1 MIDFS
6 PIDTMNSTTTINQRI
21 VILFLFIISKTYGR
35 VEPGESL
42 LPADGPRFIQEPPPL
57 LEFTNQTGAAVW
69 CAATGHPPPTVMW
82 VAASE
87 LGASAASTSG
97 SAVPETAGLRR
108 MANSPAGP
116 HNISLVFPP
125 FPASAYR
132 PDVHSTAY
140 RCRASS
146 SSGTILSREMRLR
159 AVLVQSYETQAT
171 GGSAVKGGVAVLR
184 CAIPPAIKNDIQVT
198 AWMQEF
204 TGLTIFPS
212 LQGDGKHHMLPG
224 SGDLYLYGVDKSDIR
239 ASYRCR
245 TQHRLHAAGFH
256 QQLSSNA
263 ATVAVSE
270 PLSVAGPSVTVKT
283 SSVQVLLNDNVA
295 LPCLAQGYPVPE
307 IRWYRLE
314 VDGQPTPMDESTASF
329 GVLVLENVQ
338 PEDGATYRCTA
349 ANSVGQSLPYDV
361 RLDVVEPL
369 RVQLR
374 PADKSVMR
382 VNQGHV
388 AQMECSFQ
396 LDQQSHYNNG
406 LSGHSSTVR
415 SVIKWLKDGLAITT
429 STVVANANPG
439 GNSKYQQSAV
449 MSVSSKSAPSGKQEQ
464 IWSLAVAN
472 FQRADQGIYQCFVY
486 TERESAQSSV
496 RLLLGEAAPQM
507 VHTFNEQTLVPGPF
521 VTLRCSAV
529 GNPAPDIS
537 WLLDRQPLAFQQ
549 LSDARLTQ
557 NQVVSSGG
565 ETTGHLN
572 ISSAQV
578 EDGGEY
584 TCVAKNLAGQ
594 ATHSSRLNVY
604 GLPYIRNMP
613 KMTAVAEA
621 DVSIKCPVAGYPIM
635 EIAWTR
641 GEEML
646 RSGSK
651 YVLDHQTGVL
661 IIKSVSQAGDKG
673 VYTCTVRDRQG
684 HTARRDFTLDVVV
697 APKMTPFQQTDP
709 SGLKLGERLTL
720 TCAVTKGDLPL
731 SFSWTVDGRPVV
743 SSPGGSL
750 KTVQIDPYT
759 NLLSVDSLQPA
770 HSGNYT
776 CSVDNSAIT
785 ASHSATTPTT
795 ASSSGQRQSQLV
807 LIQVP
812 PFWSVEPRDVSV
824 LAGQPLTVHCQAD
837 GYPKPNVTWSWTSG
851 GSSPSSN
858 QEPTTASSSSHP
870 LTNRTSPAFLRVMDN
885 GTLIIRSAR
894 KSLQGR
900 YTCRAVNRIG
910 QDLTATIS
918 ISVHVGPRF
927 RDSLSRL
934 AVKRDVQ
941 ASLNCRVDGDGPLH
955 LAWRRSSSS
964 TSLLSSNYRL
974 RIQEKEAPPNGVIST
989 LTIAATQVEDAGIY
1003 ICIASNSH
1011 GQVERDFQ
1019 LTVLEP
1025 PEQPRHLQ
1033 IQETSS
1039 RRVALSWSA
1048 PSSSNAHNP
1057 LIAYIVQYRDTK
1069 HGGTWQETDNLSVY
1083 NTNYSLEGLQPSTS
1097 YQARVVAETSAGRGP
1112 PSDPVAITTYGEP
1125 PGTCPS
1131 DLRAVP
1137 VSSSSIR
1144 LTWTAING
1152 NSWHSS
1158 LIGYHL
1164 GFRQDNAMSYNF
1176 TTVPLM
1182 DQQSNGQLELTL
1194 GQLRKATKFLIVVR
1208 AFNRYG
1214 EGPLSSPATAVTFE
1228 DVPSAGPQSL
1238 RCSTSSSQSIE
1249 VTWQAP
1255 PASEHNGII
1264 QNYRLHYEMMGP
1276 VVTDNESVAPLVKTV
1291 DGIYATLAGLS
1302 AHSAY
1307 RIRVEAVTRIGA
1319 GPFSASVTCLT
1330 DESVPKA
1337 PADVK
1342 AFSSGSNAVSICWTI
1357 PSQTNGQILHYT
1369 VNIKAGG
1376 QQHGSAAN
1384 VQRHTVPGSQTHYQ
1398 VESLLSGSKDS
1409 TTAQQTT
1416 FYEIWVTAANRAG
1429 VGDKS
1434 KVIRFSPNSKA
1445 NNVAIC
1451 SFGRRV
1457 VQLWRSSVDLPCRPV
1472 GNLVQP
1478 NWTYN
1483 GKLMDDR
1490 KQLAGNNNNSKSN
1503 GYISLTDLKRSDAG
1517 NYTCSVTTGFISDSI
1532 TYQLAVLVP
1541 PVPPA
1546 LHVFQTTVQQIQMQ
1560 WKAEDDGG
1568 SPVRGFLLH
1577 WRLADGGDWEER
1589 ELDRHVTTA
1598 QLDNLRCGTRYQVY
1612 LTSHNA
1618 VGTSGPSNSITA
1630 RTKGDAPLVPSAVSA
1645 ALSTNSSHISVF
1657 LNGWQERGCPIR
1669 SFGVDF
1675 KMDGEAYWTTVS
1687 DDVQNLPVI
1696 FIEDVQPSTA
1706 YNLKVRA
1713 KTSGGTVAVEYDVVT
1728 LDHSGLTPTPDRIN
1742 RAGRQLVQPSSS
1754 NNSTDGSHVVL
1765 PWWLIGAVSAVGT
1778 ASLLG
1783 LVVAC
1788 SCLYKTRSE
1797 SRRLVASALPSES
1810 TLADA
1815 MNNATNTW
1823 NKTHKSGS
1831 TMADRSSSKRSSTY
1845 ELQSMA
1851 DKMSNYSADQH
1862 DDIYPYATFELHRD
1876 HHPRSPVKMLDNPPD
1891 FTRLNKYGHHH
1902 HGGLGTHLKLPLRP
1916 PPTWSE
1922 LSTIEIERHF
1932 QGSPTVSDSDLE
1944 SLPIAA
1950 DYIHDRPG
1958 QQQQQRPS
1966 RHHGTTSSFANGP
1979 PPGDCGSSARVS
1991 TLNKRFSASNSTTNN
2006 SNTKDASSYYSATS
2020 STSALK
2026 EFSGEPLS
2034 SSSRIHCGS
2043 QRQRPSHP
2051 VPKKS
2056 VPIGLRLV
2064 DQSNLWSGGHEHKS
2078 WTLNPLMESGG
2089 KTLSSSSSSSIVHRP
2104 KASRNGGGP
2113 THSIGNNNKQQRQ
2126 PQQQQQQHSAESS
2139 PPDHSIAV

>member
-1 MIDFS
+1 ME
-6 PIDTMNSTTTINQRI
+6 INR
-21 VILFLFIISKTYGR
+21 LFLILQLLFIVYNRGSTGSSAR
-35 VEPGESL
+35 VVETSDTL
-42 LPADGPRFIQEPPPL
+42 AIDGPHFIMEPPAW
-57 LEFTNQTGAAVW
+57 LEFTNQTGATVW
-69 CAATGHPPPTVMW
+69 CAAAGHPQPTVMW
-82 VAASE
+82 MAASE
-87 LGASAASTSG
+87 MSTS
-97 SAVPETAGLRR
+97 SSTTSVAEIAGLRR
-108 MANSPAGP
+108 VANSAG
-116 HNISLVFPP
+116 HNVSLIFPP
-125 FPASAYR
+125 FAATAYR

-146 SSGTILSREMRLR
+146 PAGTILSREMRLR
-159 AVLVQSYETQAT
+159 SVLVQSYETQAVA
-171 GGSAVKGGVAVLR
+171 GSAVKGGIAVLR
-184 CAIPPAIKNDIQVT
+184 CAIPPAIKNDIKVT
-198 AWMQEF
+198 AWIQEF

-239 ASYRCR
+239 AAYRCR

-256 QQLSSNA
+256 QQLSANT
-263 ATVAVSE
+263 ATIAVSE
-270 PLSVAGPSVTVKT
+270 PSSVVGPTVNVKT
-283 SSVQVLLNDNVA
+283 SSIQVTLNENIA
-295 LPCLAQGYPVPE
+295 IPCVAQGYPIPE

-314 VDGQPTPMDESTASF
+314 SDGPPTPMEESTASF

-338 PEDGATYRCTA
+338 PEDEATYRCTA

-361 RLDVVEPL
+361 RLEVVEPL
-369 RVQLR
+369 KAKLR
-374 PADKSVMR
+374 PDKAVLR
-382 VNQGHV
+382 INQGQT
-388 AQMECSFQ
+388 AQIECSFQ
-396 LDQQSHYNNG
+396 LDLQNHHYRNTNG
-406 LSGHSSTVR
+406 LAGHSSTVR
-415 SVIKWLKDGLAITT
+415 PIIKWLKDGLIVTT
-429 STVVANANPG
+429 STVVADTNPSSS
-439 GNSKYQQSAV
+439 SKYQQSAV
-449 MSVSSKSAPSGKQEQ
+449 LISRASTSGQQEQ
-464 IWSLAVAN
+464 IWSLRISN
-472 FQRADQGIYQCFVY
+472 FQRADEGIYQCFVY
-486 TERESAQSSV
+486 TDKESAQTSV

-521 VTLRCSAV
+521 VTLRCTAI
-529 GNPAPDIS
+529 GNPPPDIT
-537 WLLDRQPLAFQQ
+537 WLLDKQPLSFQQ
-549 LSDARLTQ
+549 QQQQLIHSARISQ
-557 NQVVSSGG
+557 SQIVSAGG

-584 TCVAKNLAGQ
+584 TCVAKNAAGE
-594 ATHSSRLNVY
+594 ASHSSRLNIY

-613 KMTAVAEA
+613 KMTSVADA

-635 EIAWTR
+635 EISWSR
-641 GEEML
+641 GEEIL
-646 RSGSK
+646 RSGNK
-651 YVLDHQTGVL
+651 YTLDHQTGILV
-661 IIKSVSQAGDKG
+661 IKSVSQAGDKG

-731 SFSWTVDGRPVV
+731 SFSWTVNDRPI
-743 SSPGGSL
+743 SSASGAV

-759 NLLSVDSLQPA
+759 NLLSVDSLQPT

-776 CSVDNSAIT
+776 CSVDNLAIT
-785 ASHSATTPTT
+785 TTSASHTR
-795 ASSSGQRQSQLV
+795 QHQSQLV

-812 PFWSVEPRDVSV
+812 PFWIVEPRDVSV

-837 GYPKPNVTWSWTSG
+837 GYPKPNVTWTWTPNTAFL
-851 GSSPSSN
+851 GSSSSSN
-858 QEPTTASSSSHP
+858 QETTASHV
-870 LTNRTSPAFLRVMDN
+870 LTNRTSPAFLRVMEN

-900 YTCRAVNRIG
+900 YSCRAVNRIG
-910 QDLTATIS
+910 QDLIATIS
-918 ISVHVGPRF
+918 ITVHVGPRF

-934 AVKRDVQ
+934 AVKRDAQ
-941 ASLNCRVDGDGPLH
+941 ASLHCRVEGDVPLH

-974 RIQEKEAPPNGVIST
+974 RIQEKEAPPSGLVST
-989 LTIAATQVEDAGIY
+989 LTIIGTQVEDTGIY

-1033 IQETSS
+1033 VQETSS
-1039 RRVALSWSA
+1039 RRVTLSWLA
-1048 PSSSNAHNP
+1048 PSSANTYNP
-1057 LIAYIVQYRDTK
+1057 LIAYIVQYRESK
-1069 HGGTWQETDNLSVY
+1069 HGGTWQETDNLSAY
-1083 NTNYSLEGLQPSTS
+1083 STNYSLEGLQPSTS
-1097 YQARVVAETSAGRGP
+1097 YQARIVAETSAGRGP
-1112 PSDPVAITTYGEP
+1112 PSDPVVITTYGEP

-1152 NSWHSS
+1152 NSWHSN

-1194 GQLRKATKFLIVVR
+1194 SQLRKATKFLIVVR

-1214 EGPLSSPATAVTFE
+1214 EGPLSAPSSAVTFE

-1238 RCSTSSSQSIE
+1238 RCSTSSWQSIE

-1255 PASEHNGII
+1255 PASEQNGII
-1264 QNYRLHYEMMGP
+1264 QHYRLHYEIMAP
-1276 VVTDNESVAPLVKTV
+1276 PPLTVEAVVSAASAPQMKTV
-1291 DGIYATLAGLS
+1291 DGIYATLTGLS

-1307 RIRVEAVTRIGA
+1307 RIRIEAVTRIGA

-1330 DESVPKA
+1330 DEAVPKA

-1342 AFSSGSNAVSICWTI
+1342 AFSSGTNSADICWAV
-1357 PSQTNGQILHYT
+1357 PAQTNGQILHYT

-1376 QQHGSAAN
+1376 HGTSNSN
-1384 VQRHTVPGSQTHYQ
+1384 VQRHTVPGSQTYYQ
-1398 VESLLSGSKDS
+1398 VDALHTSS
-1409 TTAQQTT
+1409 TQPA
-1416 FYEIWVTAANRAG
+1416 FYEIWVTATNRAG

-1434 KVIRFSPNSKA
+1434 KIIRFSPNYKA
-1445 NNVAIC
+1445 NNLAVC

-1457 VQLWRSSVDLPCRPV
+1457 VQLWRSSIDLPCHVV
-1472 GNLVQP
+1472 GNPVQL

-1483 GKLMDDR
+1483 GKLMEHKSTDDQ
-1490 KQLAGNNNNSKSN
+1490 KEFTGKNKTN
-1503 GYISLTDLKRSDAG
+1503 GYTSLTDLKRSDAG
-1517 NYTCSVTTGFISDSI
+1517 NYTCSVTTGFVIDSI
-1532 TYQLAVLVP
+1532 TYQLIVLVP
-1541 PVPPA
+1541 PAPPV
-1546 LHVFQTTVQQIQMQ
+1546 LHVFQTNAQQIQMQ
-1560 WKAEDDGG
+1560 WKVEDDGG

-1577 WRLADGGDWEER
+1577 WRLAEGGDWEER
-1589 ELDRHVTTA
+1589 ELDRLATST
-1598 QLDNLRCGTRYQVY
+1598 QLDNLRCGTRYQIYV
-1612 LTSHNA
+1612 TSHNA
-1618 VGTSGPSNSITA
+1618 VGTSGPSNSMTA
-1630 RTKGDAPLVPSAVSA
+1630 RTKGDAPLVPSSTSA
-1645 ALSTNSSHISVF
+1645 ALSANSSHITVF

-1687 DDVQNLPVI
+1687 DDIQNLSVI

-1706 YNLKVRA
+1706 YHLKVRA
-1713 KTSGGTVAVEYDVVT
+1713 KTSAGIVTVEYDLVT
-1728 LDHSGLTPTPDRIN
+1728 LDHMGIAPTPDRIN
-1742 RAGRQLVQPSSS
+1742 RAGRQLLPPTSS
-1754 NNSTDGSHVVL
+1754 NNSMDSGHVIL

-1810 TLADA
+1810 TLAEG
-1815 MNNATNTW
+1815 MNNANNTW
-1823 NKTHKSGS
+1823 NKSHKSGS
-1831 TMADRSSSKRSSTY
+1831 TPADRNSSKRSSTY
-1845 ELQSMA
+1845 ELQS
-1851 DKMSNYSADQH
+1851 YSGDQH

-1891 FTRLNKYGHHH
+1891 FTRLNKYGHH
-1902 HGGLGTHLKLPLRP
+1902 GGIGTQIKLPLRP

-1944 SLPIAA
+1944 SLPIPP
-1950 DYIHDRPG
+1950 DYAHDRG
-1958 QQQQQRPS
+1958 QLGRPP
-1966 RHHGTTSSFANGP
+1966 RQGMNSSFITNGP
-1979 PPGDCGSSARVS
+1979 GLKDYASKS
-1991 TLNKRFSASNSTTNN
+1991 TLNKRFSAI
-2006 SNTKDASSYYSATS
+2006 TKEASYYSS
-2020 STSALK
+2020 ST
-2026 EFSGEPLS
+2026 EFSPITGEL
-2034 SSSRIHCGS
+2034 S
-2043 QRQRPSHP
+2043 QRGGLQDKQHQRPRYKLIIMSKTNNLKKIIIKQSLKQKNDASHP

-2056 VPIGLRLV
+2056 VPLLRLV
-2064 DQSNLWSGGHEHKS
+2064 DQSNLWSGLQYNPKDQMTVSSAG
-2078 WTLNPLMESGG
+2078 WTANPFATSES
-2089 KTLSSSSSSSIVHRP
+2089 TLSDIGRTGIVHRP
-2104 KASRNGGGP
+2104 KASRNGGP
-2113 THSIGNNNKQQRQ
+2113 PQAPNSSNSIKQGH
-2126 PQQQQQQHSAESS
+2126 QQHSESS
-2139 PPDHSIAV
+2139 PLDHSIAV

>member
-1 MIDFS
+1 
-6 PIDTMNSTTTINQRI
+6 
-21 VILFLFIISKTYGR
+21 
-35 VEPGESL
+35 
-42 LPADGPRFIQEPPPL
+42 QEPPPL

-82 VAASE
+82 VSASE
-87 LGASAASTSG
+87 LGASAASSTSG
-97 SAVPETAGLRR
+97 AAVPETAGLRR

-198 AWMQEF
+198 AWIQEF

-239 ASYRCR
+239 AAYRCR

-256 QQLSSNA
+256 QQQLSSNA
-263 ATVAVSE
+263 ASVAVSE

-382 VNQGHV
+382 VNQGHT

-415 SVIKWLKDGLAITT
+415 PVIKWLKDGLAITT
-429 STVVANANPG
+429 ST
-439 GNSKYQQSAV
+439 
-449 MSVSSKSAPSGKQEQ
+449 Q
-464 IWSLAVAN
+464 IWSLAVAH

-537 WLLDRQPLAFQQ
+537 WLLDRQPIAFQQ

-604 GLPYIRNMP
+604 GLPYIRNMA

-646 RSGSK
+646 RSGGK

-697 APKMTPFQQTDP
+697 PPRMDAFAQREEEQI
-709 SGLKLGERLTL
+709 LKQGIRTRLL
-720 TCAVTKGDLPL
+720 CGVSQGDKPL
-731 SFSWTVDGRPVV
+731 DFSWTKDGQPLSALLGSRGGGPGVVLPAVNVREVDAD
-743 SSPGGSL
+743 SSAL
-750 KTVQIDPYT
+750 TFT
-759 NLLSVDSLQPA
+759 NLSAV
-770 HSGNYT
+770 HSGRYECAARN
-776 CSVDNSAIT
+776 A
-785 ASHSATTPTT
+785 AGLA
-795 ASSSGQRQSQLV
+795 RQSTLLFV
-807 LIQVP
+807 QVP

-837 GYPKPNVTWSWTSG
+837 GYPKPNVTWSWTS
-851 GSSPSSN
+851 
-858 QEPTTASSSSHP
+858 EPTTASSSSHP

-1011 GQVERDFQ
+1011 GQVERDFL
-1019 LTVLEP
+1019 LTVLGESRP
-1025 PEQPRHLQ
+1025 PPPTKNEKL
-1033 IQETSS
+1033 ETSS

-1057 LIAYIVQYRDTK
+1057 LIAYIVQYRETK
-1069 HGGTWQETDNLSVY
+1069 REYGGTWQETDNLSVY
-1083 NTNYSLEGLQPSTS
+1083 NSNYSLEGLQPSTS

-1131 DLRAVP
+1131 DLRALP

-1152 NSWHSS
+1152 NSWHSR

-1164 GFRQDNAMSYNF
+1164 GFRQDKLVAMSYNF

-1276 VVTDNESVAPLVKTV
+1276 VVTDNEAVAPLVKTV

-1307 RIRVEAVTRIGA
+1307 RIRVEAVTRMGA

-1330 DESVPKA
+1330 DESVPNA

-1342 AFSSGSNAVSICWTI
+1342 AFSSGPNAVSICWSI

-1376 QQHGSAAN
+1376 QQHGAAAN

-1398 VESLLSGSKDS
+1398 VESLSSGSKDS

-1434 KVIRFSPNSKA
+1434 KVLRFSPNSKA

-1490 KQLAGNNNNSKSN
+1490 KQLAGNNNNNNNSKSS
-1503 GYISLTDLKRSDAG
+1503 GYMSLTDLKRSDAG

-1645 ALSTNSSHISVF
+1645 ALSANSSHISVF
-1657 LNGWQERGCPIR
+1657 LSGWQERGCPIR

-1754 NNSTDGSHVVL
+1754 NNSQTDGSHVVL
-1765 PWWLIGAVSAVGT
+1765 PWWLIGAVR
-1778 ASLLG
+1778 
-1783 LVVAC
+1783 
-1788 SCLYKTRSE
+1788 Y
-1797 SRRLVASALPSES
+1797 
-1810 TLADA
+1810 
-1815 MNNATNTW
+1815 TN
-1823 NKTHKSGS
+1823 
-1831 TMADRSSSKRSSTY
+1831 
-1845 ELQSMA
+1845 
-1851 DKMSNYSADQH
+1851 
-1862 DDIYPYATFELHRD
+1862 
-1876 HHPRSPVKMLDNPPD
+1876 
-1891 FTRLNKYGHHH
+1891 
-1902 HGGLGTHLKLPLRP
+1902 
-1916 PPTWSE
+1916 
-1922 LSTIEIERHF
+1922 
-1932 QGSPTVSDSDLE
+1932 
-1944 SLPIAA
+1944 
-1950 DYIHDRPG
+1950 
-1958 QQQQQRPS
+1958 
-1966 RHHGTTSSFANGP
+1966 
-1979 PPGDCGSSARVS
+1979 
-1991 TLNKRFSASNSTTNN
+1991 
-2006 SNTKDASSYYSATS
+2006 
-2020 STSALK
+2020 
-2026 EFSGEPLS
+2026 
-2034 SSSRIHCGS
+2034 
-2043 QRQRPSHP
+2043 
-2051 VPKKS
+2051 
-2056 VPIGLRLV
+2056 
-2064 DQSNLWSGGHEHKS
+2064 
-2078 WTLNPLMESGG
+2078 
-2089 KTLSSSSSSSIVHRP
+2089 
-2104 KASRNGGGP
+2104 
-2113 THSIGNNNKQQRQ
+2113 
-2126 PQQQQQQHSAESS
+2126 
-2139 PPDHSIAV
+2139 